1 MSELKFGMPAAAQF
15 DEPEDAPVVE
25 QENEVSVEE
34 AIELAEDALADLET
48 AEERGADFP
57 GADAYRKVMRAVVM
71 AEANDKVIANW
82 QLGYEELADKYSGQD
97 REEFL
102 TENNLRSM
110 LEGALASAA
119 RKVEAGQEKE

>member
-1 MSELKFGMPAAAQF
+1 MSEQEFNMPAV
-15 DEPEDAPVVE
+15 APDVE
-25 QENEVSVEE
+25 QENAVSVEE
-34 AIELAEDALADLET
+34 ALELAEDAVANLET

-71 AEANDKVIANW
+71 AEADDKVIANW

-97 REEFL
+97 RQEFL

-110 LEGALASAA
+110 LEGALDSAR
-119 RKVEAGQEKE
+119 RKIEEGQEKE